1 MACVYVLHLASSPE
15 DIRYVGISKSNTPN
29 KRFNSH
35 RQAERLGRKTPLYSW
50 MRKHSSDVRSTIVI
64 SNISWED
71 ACAKEIELI
80 SKHRASSDR
89 LLNLTD
95 GGDGPSG
102 YVHTV
107 EAKRKISEASKGRK
121 HSDESRKR
129 IAEANTGKT
138 HSLKTRAHLSEINK
152 GKSPSEATKAKLSK
166 ANKGRPLSEEHRK
179 NISKSQKGRTF
190 SDDTRRKMSEAAK
203 NRLKT

>member
-15 DIRYVGISKSNTPN
+15 DIRYVGISKYDDQI
-29 KRFNSH
+29 KRFKSH
-35 RQAERLGRKTPLYSW
+35 KKTAASGRKTPLYAW
-50 MRKHSSDVRSTIVI
+50 MRKHLDNVETTVVL
-64 SNISWED
+64 SNISWEE
-71 ACAKEIELI
+71 ACAEEQRLI
-80 SKHRASSDR
+80 ALYRSSSGS

-95 GGDGPSG
+95 GGDGPHG
-102 YVHTV
+102 YTHTA
-107 EAKRKISEASKGRK
+107 EAVRKISKASRGRK

-138 HSLKTRAHLSEINK
+138 HSLETRSRLSEINK

-166 ANKGRPLSEEHRK
+166 ANKGRLLSEEHRK
-179 NISKSQKGRTF
+179 KISESQKGRTF
-190 SDDTRRKMSEAAK
+190 SDETRRKMSEAAK

>member
-1 MACVYVLHLASSPE
+1 MACVYILHLVSSPE
-15 DIRYVGISKSNTPN
+15 DIRYVGISKSNTSN
-29 KRFNSH
+29 KRLSSH

-50 MRKHSSDVRSTIVI
+50 MRKHSSDVRSTTVI

-71 ACAKEIELI
+71 ACAKEVELI
-80 SKHRASSDR
+80 AKYRASSYR

-102 YVHTV
+102 YTHTA
-107 EAKRKISEASKGRK
+107 EAKRKISEASKSRK

-129 IAEANTGKT
+129 IAEANTGKI
-138 HSLKTRAHLSEINK
+138 HSLETRAHLSKINK
-152 GKSPSEATKAKLSK
+152 GKLPSEATKAKLSQ

-179 NISKSQKGRTF
+179 KISESQKERTF
-190 SDDTRRKMSEAAK
+190 SDETRRKMSEAAK
-203 NRLKT
+203 NRRKT